1 MLALFVDSTA
11 GISKAKDPFYPCQ
24 SSTSTDG
31 ILSVLCNNI
40 TGKRVRTAFERS
52 KIYRIDQFVFKLENN
67 KDQNIPANVIGN
79 HSIGKITI
87 HCPGK
92 NSPLRVDSA
101 AFSLTKLATKSL
113 TISNCNL
120 KYLDWSFLKGF
131 SNLIS
136 LNIVANSSNLHQ
148 RFYTLPT
155 RTLAKLEIFHLDSV
169 LGLNINNCYDVG
181 TDALQNLLT
190 KWVTRTSRRS
200 LESLSLSNNSLTR
213 VPSEVYRYGL
223 VYVEISGNLQPLTL
237 PNLSFYAVA
246 GYSFVPYGN
255 PPTLILSN
263 SKITSI
269 SPGAFQGNVPA

>member
-131 SNLIS
+131 SYLSS

-169 LGLNINNCYDVG
+169 LGLNGFNHTCRKFPAPPPKGLTELYINNCYDVG

-223 VYVEISGNLQPLTL
+223 VYVEISGNLQP
-237 PNLSFYAVA
+237 
-246 GYSFVPYGN
+246 
-255 PPTLILSN
+255 
-263 SKITSI
+263 
-269 SPGAFQGNVPA
+269 Q